1 LSFSE
6 SLSDDET
13 HERIKKLGGV
23 GLGTTTKKELALMV
37 SQETGCKKNLASD
50 MVETVFEAMRESLM
64 KAQRIEIRGFGVF
77 QVKETRPKPAARNPR
92 TGQVIYV
99 PARRKTHFRP
109 GKLLKEELHRPT
121 PVEHADRAA
130 HNDRP
135 YGPSDTTGLGDP
147 S

>member
-1 LSFSE
+1 M
-6 SLSDDET
+6 T
-13 HERIKKLGGV
+13 
-23 GLGTTTKKELALMV
+23 V
-37 SQETGCKKNLASD
+37 SQETGCKKNLACD
-50 MVETVFEAMRESLM
+50 MVDTVFEAMRQSLM

-121 PVEHADRAA
+121 SLHAEDPPPQDRSASY
-130 HNDRP
+130 RP
-135 YGPSDTTGLGDP
+135 DTPSGMEDQ

>member
-1 LSFSE
+1 M
-6 SLSDDET
+6 
-13 HERIKKLGGV
+13 
-23 GLGTTTKKELALMV
+23 GTTTKKELALMV

-50 MVETVFEAMRESLM
+50 MVDTVFEAMRESLM
-64 KAQRIEIRGFGVF
+64 QAQRIEIRGFGVF

-121 PVEHADRAA
+121 EASAQPGEETAPE
-130 HNDRP
+130 RP
-135 YGPSDTTGLGDP
+135 AFGQPPEDHRPGI
-147 S
+147 